1 MPDHESRPTVGSTTR
16 TRLAMS
22 KWGDRPHWEFTSIL
36 LGSDASGDWYG
47 TPVGTEFTR
56 PGQRFLTETEHVVL
70 VPRAGLLGSGDRTA
84 PPASADFIATFYTGH
99 PSIHTYV
106 DITTPPRTA
115 PGLVTCVD
123 LDLDVVRNQADD
135 VVWVDDEDEFLEHQ
149 VIFGY
154 PPEVI
159 DDALAVCGQ
168 VRHAVE
174 RGVTPFDGVAQRWL
188 ERLADLTR

>member
-1 MPDHESRPTVGSTTR
+1 MSDPDSRTTAGSTR
-16 TRLAMS
+16 TRLVMS

-47 TPVGTEFTR
+47 TPVGTVFTR

-70 VPRAGLLGSGDRTA
+70 VPRAGLLWNGDGTA
-84 PPASADFIATFYTGH
+84 PPASADFVATFYAGH

-106 DITTPPRTA
+106 DITTPPRTS
-115 PGLVTCVD
+115 PGRVACVD
-123 LDLDVVRNQADD
+123 LDLDVVRNRTDD
-135 VVWVDDEDEFLEHQ
+135 LVWVDDEDEFLEHQ

-159 DDALAVCGQ
+159 ADARSVCTR

-174 RGVTPFDGVAQRWL
+174 RDEAPFDGAAQRWL
-188 ERLADLTR
+188 ELLASLAR